1 MPIATISQAVAR
13 GKLSIGYSGNN
24 NARGSLFGR
33 RLASNPPIS
42 PVTIAMVT
50 DALEWG
56 IGAQTDE
63 NQRHVCNYLI
73 WLIGMYGMEA
83 QARLGDTSGG
93 GSITPGGGGG
103 ASGPLEPLDW
113 KIDATITSQFWP
125 MKAGDVY
132 VMLDG
137 TNNNVDYRGLNI
149 NFWRG
154 GVSQNTTP
162 LGDGS
167 TYYYWNRTT
176 GLFQL
181 FGAAPAQGAAQEGEL
196 FRISPDI
203 IGGVTVENSLVPVT
217 IFLDTDGTYTLPN
230 GYLIFK
236 IRIKQTSAD
245 TVRIGTTANGE
256 EIMMDKVM
264 TPNVYTGNG
273 VSLVDDSAIADG
285 ADMTIYFTGFTTQA
299 QIDIYLLPI
308 A

>member
-1 MPIATISQAVAR
+1 MATATIPQAIAR
-13 GKLSIGYSGNN
+13 GKLSIGYAGNN
-24 NARGSLFGR
+24 NARGALFGK
-33 RLASNPPIS
+33 RLAANPPIS

-56 IGAQTDE
+56 VDAQTDE
-63 NQRHVCNYLI
+63 DQREVCNYLI
-73 WLIGMYGMEA
+73 WLIGIYGMQA

-113 KIDATITSQFWP
+113 EVGDTTSQFAP
-125 MKAGDVY
+125 MKQDDLY
-132 VMLDG
+132 VLLDG
-137 TNNNVDYRGLNI
+137 TNNNVDFRGLNI
-149 NFWRG
+149 NFFRG
-154 GVSQNTTP
+154 GVTQNTTS

-181 FGAAPAQGAAQEGEL
+181 FGAAPTNGAAQRGEL
-196 FRISPDI
+196 FRITPDI
-203 IGGVTVENSLVPVT
+203 IGGITVENSNVPQT
-217 IFLDTDGTYTLPN
+217 IYLDTDGTYTLPS

-236 IRIKQTSAD
+236 ISIKPTSAD
-245 TVRIGTTANGE
+245 TVRIGTTLNGE
-256 EIMMDKVM
+256 EIMMDKIM
-264 TPNVYTGNG
+264 TPNVYTNNG
-273 VSLVDDSAIADG
+273 VSSVDDSAIADG